1 MKKILSS
8 LSIAWM
14 LLMTVSLQA
23 QAYSYSAAGKE
34 PLIDGRETLLQ
45 AVNSGDF
52 VAGKA
57 AYDKMAKEVL
67 YFKTEYGID
76 LDSPMR
82 HALETKDAEQV
93 NRVLNQAYVEEINRR
108 LKGAEKNV
116 GDYQVSKVLVVKSK
130 LFLDLLTPQMDA
142 AGRQNAEQ
150 AIQGALSS
158 IGNPGVF
165 GVGAAPAD
173 PEALAKYHQQLM
185 QALKS
190 VPVVIAVIG

>member
-1 MKKILSS
+1 MKKILSAFS
-8 LSIAWM
+8 LAWM
-14 LLMTVSLQA
+14 LLLAVSMQV

-34 PLIDGRETLLQ
+34 PLIDGRETLLA

-52 VAGKA
+52 ATGKA

-67 YFKTEYGID
+67 YFKMEYGVD

-82 HALETKDAEQV
+82 NALKAKDAEQV

-108 LKGAEKNV
+108 LKGAEENV

-130 LFLDLLTPQMDA
+130 LFLDLLTPQMDTT
-142 AGRQNAEQ
+142 GRQNAEQ
-150 AIQGALSS
+150 AIQGALNA

-173 PEALAKYHQQLM
+173 PEALVKYHQELM
-185 QALKS
+185 QALK
-190 VPVVIAVIG
+190 VFIL